1 MSNTRQHILDRACEL
16 FLAHGL
22 EGVSMRRL
30 AQAVGVTAPALYRH
44 FESKEQVL
52 HEVVAEAVRSL
63 GAYLYRALAGKSPRE
78 RLQLALDGYAE
89 FGLDQQRLFE
99 IVFGPPE
106 WLGLTEIPAD
116 IEAQGAAIGCF
127 WNDRIRE
134 CIEAGILREGDP
146 HEVGLTI
153 WSHAQGLVSLFHRGR
168 ISPDGKVLDRAAFL
182 ALYRRSV
189 ERMMSGL
196 AEVGDPQDSFSF
208 SDTSDS
214 SYGF

>member
-1 MSNTRQHILDRACEL
+1 
-16 FLAHGL
+16 
-22 EGVSMRRL
+22 MRRL
-30 AQAVGVTAPALYRH
+30 AEAVGVTAPALYRH
-44 FESKEQVL
+44 FDSKEQVL

-63 GAYLYRALAGKSPRE
+63 GAYLYRALAGASPRE
-78 RLQLALDGYAE
+78 RLQLALEGYAE
-89 FGLDQQRLFE
+89 FGLDQQRRFE
-99 IVFGPPE
+99 IVFAPPE
-106 WLGLTEIPAD
+106 WLGLTDVPAE

-134 CIEAGILREGDP
+134 CIEAGILRAGDP

-168 ISPDGKVLDRAAFL
+168 LSVDGDRVDRDGFL

-196 AEVGDPQDSFSF
+196 AAFQDPRNTYSF

>member
-1 MSNTRQHILDRACEL
+1 
-16 FLAHGL
+16 
-22 EGVSMRRL
+22 MRRL
-30 AQAVGVTAPALYRH
+30 AEAVGVTAPALYRH
-44 FESKEQVL
+44 FDSKEQVL

-63 GAYLYRALAGKSPRE
+63 GAYLYRALAGASPRE

-89 FGLDQQRLFE
+89 FGLDQQRRFE
-99 IVFGPPE
+99 IVFAPPE
-106 WLGLTEIPAD
+106 WLGLTDVPAE

-134 CIEAGILREGDP
+134 CIEAGILRAGDP

-168 ISPDGKVLDRAAFL
+168 LSVDGDRVDRDGFL

-196 AEVGDPQDSFSF
+196 AAFQDPRNTYSF